1 MPNLRLLAAILL
13 LCCSATSL
21 CAQHKEREPLTD
33 AQQQAIAEA
42 GIDPA
47 GRIELYVKFLNE
59 HADTIKRLV
68 PRTEAARDRRL
79 DGELQDFATI
89 VDELS
94 SNLDEYGD
102 RKADLRKALKPLNE
116 SIPHWQTLLHDLPD
130 SPVFEIA
137 RNGASESVTDLAD
150 QAKKLTADQTQYFKD
165 HPKAKDQERE
175 EPE

>member
-1 MPNLRLLAAILL
+1 MPNLRLPAALL
-13 LCCSATSL
+13 VLFCTAPL
-21 CAQHKEREPLTD
+21 LRAQHGQPDPLTD

-47 GRIELYVKFLNE
+47 GRIELYVKYLNE
-59 HADTIKRLV
+59 RADQIKRLI
-68 PRTEAARDRRL
+68 PRSEAARDRRL
-79 DGELQDFATI
+79 DSELEAFASL

-116 SIPHWQTLLHDLPD
+116 SIPRWQSLLHDLPN
-130 SPVFEIA
+130 SPVFGISRDDA
-137 RNGASESVTDLAD
+137 TDSVNDLSD
-150 QAKKLTADQTQYFKD
+150 QAKKLTADQTEYFKE
-165 HPKAKDQERE
+165 HPKAKEQQRE